1 MATFRIFIDGENY
14 LAIMG
19 FPEDRTDEEIRVA
32 SISEMEK
39 NHTRFVLR
47 SRHEIV
53 VQMLSGEIVSK
64 LQGASGGLDVEGTQY
79 APRS

>member
-1 MATFRIFIDGENY
+1 MAKFRIFVDSENY

-19 FPEDRTDEEIRVA
+19 FPEERRDEEIRVA

-39 NHTRFVLR
+39 DHTHFVLR
-47 SRHEIV
+47 SGYRVEVDLSFREIF
-53 VQMLSGEIVSK
+53 SK
-64 LQGASGGLDVEGTQY
+64 FDAGRGVDFEGTQY